1 MPNIV
6 INNSEEFEKIINNL
20 ENTLPD
26 VALVFDSVD
35 KCVDNIN
42 GSDLWYGRTQE
53 TFCNKYK
60 EFRNNYQPINEA
72 FENYIKF
79 LKITIANYKN
89 AENKINENIENNNVN
104 LDVN

>member
-6 INNSEEFEKIINNL
+6 ISNSEEFEKIIKNL

-26 VALVFDSVD
+26 MALVFDSVD

-42 GSDLWYGRTQE
+42 GNDLWYGKTQE
-53 TFCNKYK
+53 TFFNKYK
-60 EFRNNYQPINEA
+60 EFRNNYQYINES

-79 LKITIANYKN
+79 LKITIMNYKN
-89 AENKINENIENNNVN
+89 AEDKINKNIENNDANLNVN
-104 LDVN
+104 